1 MPMEPIY
8 RENDPGRKSLW
19 IVIGV
24 LAAVV
29 AVLVFL
35 LFERE
40 RLQQPPMSAE
50 SPAAPPESRREH
62 GPAAPERKAQPADA
76 TPIVIAGQGGAGCDS
91 EEPAFDAAVM
101 AVGERASP
109 DASEQPVYLQDRESV
124 VRKYYLDLSGVPDAE
139 KQRLLN
145 LLTVGQHLKVRYV
158 VCGNGGF
165 RFLTFVQPAAAG

>member
-1 MPMEPIY
+1 MEPIY
-8 RENDPGRKSLW
+8 RENDQRRKSLW

-35 LFERE
+35 LFQRE
-40 RLQQPPMSAE
+40 RPQQPPMSAG
-50 SPAAPPESRREH
+50 SPVAPSELRREP
-62 GPAAPERKAQPADA
+62 GLAAPEQKAQPADV
-76 TPIVIAGQGGAGCDS
+76 TPIVIAGQGGVGCEP

-101 AVGERASP
+101 AVGERTSP
-109 DASEQPVYLQDRESV
+109 DATEQPVYLEDQESV

-145 LLTVGQHLKVRYV
+145 LLTVGQRLKVRYV
-158 VCGNGGF
+158 VCGSGGF